1 MSTIKIRVAGFGGQG
16 VILSGYIIGKAA
28 SIYDK
33 KEATL
38 VQSYGPEA
46 RGEACSSQVII
57 SDTTINYPLVDTP
70 DVLIAMSQ
78 EGYKKFEVSV
88 KKDGV
93 ILVDEDLV
101 SPSPTDN
108 RVMKIPATRIAEEL
122 GRKVVANTVMLGF
135 FTSQCKSEG
144 CCTIVSIDGMRDS
157 IKTSVPKGT
166 VELNLNAFNHGYEYK
181 KFKKT

>member
-1 MSTIKIRVAGFGGQG
+1 MTSLKIRVAGFGGQG
-16 VILSGYIIGKAA
+16 VILSGYVIGKAA

-46 RGEACSSQVII
+46 GGEACSAQVII

-70 DVLIAMSQ
+70 DILIAMSQ
-78 EGYKKFEVSV
+78 EGYSKFSASV
-88 KKDGV
+88 KKGGV
-93 ILVDEDLV
+93 ILIDEDLV
-101 SPSPTDN
+101 FPSSTDK

-122 GRKVVANTVMLGF
+122 GRKIVANMVMLGF
-135 FTSQCKSEG
+135 FSSQCDA
-144 CCTIVSIDGMRDS
+144 VSVDGMRES

-166 VELNLNAFNHGYEYK
+166 EELNLNAFNKGYEYRK
-181 KFKKT
+181 HNK

>member
-38 VQSYGPEA
+38 IQSYGPEA

-78 EGYKKFEVSV
+78 EGYKKFEASV

-122 GRKVVANTVMLGF
+122 GRKVVANMVMLGF
-135 FTSQCKSEG
+135 FTSQCK
-144 CCTIVSIDGMRDS
+144 IVSIDGMRDS
-157 IKTSVPKGT
+157 IETSVLKGT
-166 VELNLNAFNHGYEYK
+166 EELNLNAFNHGYEYK